1 MSNSGI
7 TFVKTYEIKEFK
19 ALVKTSNISIWKN
32 PDGAG
37 YFRYLENDAE
47 SKVFPLTSK
56 ASVEETLQ
64 DPVISLGF
72 KEVPRAR
79 GESKPPEKEILYIM
93 HPRANSGHI
102 MMANL

>member
-1 MSNSGI
+1 MIRKISFKISKKLIDKLVNIAYNSRCRGGKAMARK
-7 TFVKTYEIKEFK
+7 TFAT
-19 ALVKTSNISIWKN
+19 T
-32 PDGAG
+32 
-37 YFRYLENDAE
+37 
-47 SKVFPLTSK
+47 
-56 ASVEETLQ
+56 VEETLQ
-64 DPVISLGF
+64 DPVISLGY